1 MLLNL
6 QKNPEPGAVFPA
18 ARPPLERMSKL
29 HALLQE
35 GAYPNCATLARVFE
49 ISKKTAQRDL
59 DFMRDRLSLPIAY
72 DARKFGFYYT
82 CPVESLPSLDVSEGE
97 LVALF
102 IAQKALHQH
111 HGTAY
116 EAPLRSACAKIAEA
130 MKDRVSVDIHDLA
143 NRVFFKGESVSEVA
157 PAVFEAVG
165 TAVRECRELL
175 FSYRKIDS
183 DADENRRVRPYH
195 LGCVSNQWYLFGWD
209 VSRGEMRTFVLAR
222 LKKPKLSPTVFI
234 RPQDFSIESFLLHS
248 LGVFSSQSEPQTV
261 RIRFTGWAAQ
271 IVRERAWHASQRLSE
286 LEKGCVELEL
296 RLSSLVEVERWIL
309 SFGSHAQALEP
320 EALVSTIRTRVSSLA
335 KMYGA

>member
-1 MLLNL
+1 
-6 QKNPEPGAVFPA
+6 
-18 ARPPLERMSKL
+18 MSKL

-35 GAYPNCATLARVFE
+35 GAYPNCASLARVFE

-82 CPVESLPSLDVSEGE
+82 RPVESLPSLDVSEGE

-102 IAQKALHQH
+102 IAQNALHQH

-157 PAVFEAVG
+157 PDVFEAAG
-165 TAVRECRELL
+165 TAVRECRELK
-175 FSYRKIDS
+175 FSYRKIYS
-183 DADENRRVRPYH
+183 EVDESRRVRPYH

-209 VSRGEMRTFVLAR
+209 IVRDEMRTFVLAR
-222 LKKPKLSPTVFI
+222 LKKPKISATIFI

-248 LGVFSSQSEPQTV
+248 LGVFSSRSEPQTV

-271 IVRERAWHASQRLSE
+271 IVRERAWHGSQQLSE
-286 LEKGCVELEL
+286 VEKGCVELEL

-320 EALVSTIRTRVSSLA
+320 EVLVRTIRDRVRRLA
-335 KMYGA
+335 EMYDA